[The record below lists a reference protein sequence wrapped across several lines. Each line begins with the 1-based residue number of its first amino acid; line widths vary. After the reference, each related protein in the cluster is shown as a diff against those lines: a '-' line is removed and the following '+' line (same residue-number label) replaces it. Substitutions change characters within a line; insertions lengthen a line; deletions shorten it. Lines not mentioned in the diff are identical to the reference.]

1 MSMGVDFVEGVLLAA
16 PCFAKRATL
25 GSDVSLSAG
34 GFLRESKAEEV
45 VRAVNELAVVL
56 PR

>member
-1 MSMGVDFVEGVLLAA
+1 MSTGVDFVEGVLLAE
-16 PCFAKRATL
+16 PCFGKRATL
-25 GSDVSLSAG
+25 GSDTSLSAG
-34 GFLRESKAEEV
+34 GFLRESKAEV